1 MLMLTLVGLG
11 LWDEKDLSLRAVE
24 VLKKADVVYLEYY
37 TQPVPGLSI
46 RNLEKMLKKNIIVLS
61 RAELEEKIEEIVKR
75 AKKKNICI
83 LVGGDPF
90 AATTHNVFI
99 PECKKQGVVL
109 KNIHGPSIFTA
120 VCKTGLEIY
129 KFGRTVTI
137 PFSLG
142 NYKPTSFYNHI
153 LENLDRG
160 LHTLVL
166 LDLNKERERYMHA
179 KEGLQRLL
187 EVDEQKRI
195 SNTVV
200 LSCVG
205 GPEEKILFGKPEQLI
220 EKDLGEPPFTLI
232 IPGKL
237 SEIEEACLNVFK
249 T

>member
-1 MLMLTLVGLG
+1 MLILVGLG

-24 VLKKADVVYLEYY
+24 ALKSADVIYLEYY
-37 TQPVPGLSI
+37 TQPVPGLSV
-46 RNLEKMLKKNIIVLS
+46 RNLKALVEKDIVLLS
-61 RAELEEKIEEIVKR
+61 RTKLEENVENIVR
-75 AKKKNICI
+75 EAKEKNVCI

-99 PECKKQGVVL
+99 PECKKQNVL
-109 KNIHGPSIFTA
+109 LKTIHASSIFTA

-137 PFSLG
+137 PFSFG
-142 NYKPTSFYNHI
+142 DYKPTSFYIHI

-166 LDLNKERERYMHA
+166 LDLDKENERYMHA
-179 KEGLQRLL
+179 REGLQRIL
-187 EVDEQKRI
+187 EIDKQKRI
-195 SNTVV
+195 SNILV

-205 GPEEKILFGKPEQLI
+205 GPEEKIIFGKLQELVKK
-220 EKDLGEPPFTLI
+220 ELGKPPFTLI

-237 SEIEEACLNVFK
+237 SEIEEACLDVFK